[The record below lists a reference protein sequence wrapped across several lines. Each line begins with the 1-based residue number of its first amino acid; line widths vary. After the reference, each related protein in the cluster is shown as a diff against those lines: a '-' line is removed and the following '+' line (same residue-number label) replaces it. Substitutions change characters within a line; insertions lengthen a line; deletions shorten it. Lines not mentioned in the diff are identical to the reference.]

1 MFHVEQDRKLE
12 FGTVS
17 GHVIDQEGFDSTQG
31 SSKNRFCGCW
41 ITLADVY
48 GFSMLLNLEFKFLKS
63 SRSRIRQSEIEFIV

>member
-41 ITLADVY
+41 ITLADVF
-48 GFSMLLNLEFKFLKS
+48 GF
-63 SRSRIRQSEIEFIV
+63 